1 MALVRHIALLLAL
14 AIATIA
20 VSLTPS
26 SAQAHDGHAHAS
38 VSKPDHAAHPA
49 SAAAAKNT
57 VLMAQAEAR
66 IDCTGPYCASGGHH
80 CSSCCATG
88 LAPASDAAALP
99 PMASARSL
107 SREHAS
113 PDGIVPEALPKPPRP
128 FA

>member
-14 AIATIA
+14 AIATIV

-38 VSKPDHAAHPA
+38 VSISVDAARHA
-49 SAAAAKNT
+49 SAANT
-57 VLMAQAEAR
+57 VMTVQAEAR
-66 IDCTGPYCASGGHH
+66 IDCTGPCCAADGHH
-80 CSSCCATG
+80 GSCCCATG
-88 LAPASDAAALP
+88 LAPEGTNATLP

-113 PDGIVPEALPKPPRP
+113 PDGIVPEALPEPPRP